1 MGTMIVAGLI
11 GEGVDRYVWFVFT
24 IVCAIWVARRARSQP
39 FAHGAIIGFIAG
51 ASSTFVQGIYAERL
65 AANNP
70 WIVEKFSS
78 MPEGF
83 DLQFFVL
90 RLVPFIGVG
99 SALLTGLLT
108 LLAHK
113 VLTRNTTS
121 S

>member
-1 MGTMIVAGLI
+1 MGAMMVAGLI
-11 GEGVDRYVWFVFT
+11 GEGIDRYVWFAFT
-24 IVCAIWVARRARSQP
+24 IISAVWVARRKAPLP
-39 FAHGAIIGFIAG
+39 FAHGAAIGFIAG
-51 ASSTFVQGIYAERL
+51 ASATFVQGIYADRL

-70 WIVEKFSS
+70 WIVEQFST

-99 SALLTGLLT
+99 SALLSGLLT

-113 VLTRNTTS
+113 LMNPDMS
-121 S
+121 AS